1 MATRTKTRS
10 RPPVKSA
17 AALNRD
23 WSRWQRTFASF
34 MARLDRE
41 KTAYLSHSKLS
52 LFERCPR
59 CYYRQYILDEKP
71 DFPAMLLGTLFHKA
85 AHVFYRS
92 HSPISPTKLFAR
104 LNARPLD
111 IERRGKLRNALVLLC
126 QNRWSDCDVV
136 SVEEPFFIDLD
147 SGLPPVIGI
156 PDLVLSD
163 GKSLKVI
170 DHKTSTKFGKPD
182 AGQLVLY
189 AEHLRRCHKNRQI
202 AGFFDEY
209 RLVSDLS
216 TIRKPAFRRTQVP
229 VDRKLLLALIKRYRA
244 AWKRITALDP
254 DDEPFPADDCW
265 LCRGPAPWY

>member
-1 MATRTKTRS
+1 MQIKTRS
-10 RPPVKSA
+10 RQPVKSA
-17 AALNRD
+17 AALNRA
-23 WSRWQRTFASF
+23 WSQWQRTFASF
-34 MARLDRE
+34 MARVDRE

-244 AWKRITALDP
+244 AWKRITALNP

-265 LCRGPAPWY
+265 ICGSPATWY

>member
-1 MATRTKTRS
+1 
-10 RPPVKSA
+10 
-17 AALNRD
+17 
-23 WSRWQRTFASF
+23 

-41 KTAYLSHSKLS
+41 KTAYLSHSKIS

-59 CYYRQYILDEKP
+59 CYYRQYILDERP
-71 DFPAMLLGTLFHKA
+71 DFPAILLGTLFHKA
-85 AHVFYRS
+85 AHEFYRS
-92 HSPISPTKLFAR
+92 HSPISPTKLFAH

-111 IERRGKLRNALVLLC
+111 IERQGKLRNALVLLC
-126 QNRWSDCDVV
+126 QNRWSDCVVV

-147 SGLPPVIGI
+147 SGLPPIIGV

-163 GKSLKVI
+163 GKLLKVI
-170 DHKTSTKFGKPD
+170 DHKTSTKFSKPD

-189 AEHLRRCHKNRQI
+189 AEHLRRCHKNRPI
-202 AGFFDEY
+202 AAYFDEY

-229 VDRKLLLALIKRYRA
+229 VDRKPLLALIKRYRV
-244 AWKRITALDP
+244 AWKRIIALDP

-265 LCRGPAPWY
+265 LCRRPAPWY